1 MRCIAVIL
9 ALVLASSAQGGASAR
24 SNVVFGL
31 SPTASLVAPA
41 LDGFTA
47 STPVG
52 FLCTYLQKA
61 QNLVCSIRFA
71 IYVAAMND
79 DCRARTRYQW
89 MGWQLYR
96 HHRTMPICG
105 PHTLWRGQ
113 PPGVT
118 LDVGKTWQH
127 GIFRCVHPS
136 PIALTCRTSTGHGLY
151 VAYGSWR
158 AW

>member
-9 ALVLASSAQGGASAR
+9 ALVLASSAQGGSSAR
-24 SNVVFGL
+24 STVFF
-31 SPTASLVAPA
+31 SPNASLVAPA

-52 FLCTYLQKA
+52 FVCTYLQKA

-96 HHRTMPICG
+96 HHRTVPICG
-105 PHTLWRGQ
+105 PHTLWQGQ

-118 LDVGKTWQH
+118 LDVGKTWRH
-127 GIFRCVHPS
+127 GIFRCVHPK
-136 PIALTCRTSTGHGLY
+136 PIALTCRTSAGHGLY
-151 VAYGSWR
+151 VSYGSWR